1 MTPLHGHTGPVAVHA
16 GPGLAEQLTAAA
28 AVLAAVA
35 YLWAAARLRRRGD
48 AWPRARDASFACGGA
63 ALAWAAVGGLPGGPF
78 TAHMAQHLVVG
89 MAAPLLFVLARP
101 FTLALRVLPPGPARR
116 RLLALLHSGP
126 AGLLLF
132 PPVAALLDVGGLWVL
147 YRTDLFAT
155 TLREMLPHVLVHV
168 HVLAAGVLFT
178 LAVCRLEP
186 VRHPRGLALRGG
198 TLLAAGGAHAVLAK
212 SLYAAPPPG
221 TAYAAVDLH
230 TGAQLMYYGGDL
242 VEVALAVTLAV
253 QWYTA
258 AGRARVRA
266 LRRGPTARTRAV
278 A

>member
-1 MTPLHGHTGPVAVHA
+1 M
-16 GPGLAEQLTAAA
+16 TAAA
-28 AVLAAVA
+28 AVLATVA

-48 AWPRARDASFACGGA
+48 AWPRARDAWFACGGA

-78 TAHMAQHLVVG
+78 TAHMTQHLVVG

-126 AGLLLF
+126 AGLLLL
-132 PPVAALLDVGGLWVL
+132 PPATALLDVGGLWVL

-155 TLREMLPHVLVHV
+155 TQRETLPHVLVHV
-168 HVLAAGVLFT
+168 HVLAAGMLFT

-186 VRHPRGLALRGG
+186 VRRPWGLALRGG

-221 TAYAAVDLH
+221 TAYALADLR

-258 AGRARVRA
+258 TGRARARA
-266 LRRGPTARTRAV
+266 LRRERSARIRAV